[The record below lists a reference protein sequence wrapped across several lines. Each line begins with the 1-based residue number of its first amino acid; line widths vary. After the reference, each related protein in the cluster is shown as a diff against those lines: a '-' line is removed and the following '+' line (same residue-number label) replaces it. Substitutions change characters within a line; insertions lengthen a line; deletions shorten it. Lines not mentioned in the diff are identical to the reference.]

1 VWSELGAR
9 LTGQASPRATLVDG
23 SDDEYMLRSRLGLN
37 EEQDGDEGAQPPW
50 TRRYPVIR
58 GSIGIVQPG
67 LSAHVLSAQFE
78 YEVVPAGAQ
87 SLRELFSILSDT
99 ALSDGADLVL
109 LVSP

>member
-1 VWSELGAR
+1 
-9 LTGQASPRATLVDG
+9 
-23 SDDEYMLRSRLGLN
+23 MLRRRLGLT
-37 EEQDGDEGAQPPW
+37 EEQDGEEGAEPPLW

-67 LSAHVLSAQFE
+67 LSAHALNAQLE
-78 YEVVPAGAQ
+78 LEPVPAGAQ